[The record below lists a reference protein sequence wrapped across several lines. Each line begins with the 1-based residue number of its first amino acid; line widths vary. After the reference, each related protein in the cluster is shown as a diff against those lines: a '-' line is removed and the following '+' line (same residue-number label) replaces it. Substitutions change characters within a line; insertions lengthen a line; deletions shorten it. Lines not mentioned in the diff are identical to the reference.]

1 MQKIIYLFLL
11 LWVTA
16 PVSAQLARAKQDHID
31 LYHPDGTFNKSIFF
45 DYYESVDQMPQYPGG
60 EDALKTYIE
69 SQMKYP
75 ESAKSMH
82 IQGTV
87 LVRFI
92 ISPNGNIMNIKTL
105 QSPPNGELLV
115 KEAQRLVQHMPR
127 WVPGKLGEEYVYTEM
142 ILPIVFS
149 LK

>member
-1 MQKIIYLFLL
+1 MRRIIYLLLL
-11 LWVTA
+11 LWVT
-16 PVSAQLARAKQDHID
+16 PPLSAQLARAKQDHID
-31 LYHPDGTFNKSIFF
+31 LYFPDGTFNKSIFF
-45 DYYESVDQMPQYPGG
+45 DYYEKVDHMPQYPGG
-60 EDALKTYIE
+60 EEALKKYIE

-75 ESAKSMH
+75 EASKNMN
-82 IQGTV
+82 IQGRV
-87 LVRFI
+87 FIRFI

-127 WVPGKLGEEYVYTEM
+127 WVPGKLGEELVYTEI
-142 ILPIVFS
+142 ILPIDFS